1 MVRQVR
7 QYKTATSASL
17 QRVQPVYLKDG
28 SSLCVVEQLC
38 REEES

>member
-1 MVRQVR
+1 
-7 QYKTATSASL
+7 
-17 QRVQPVYLKDG
+17 VQPVYLKDG